1 MQNMDVFFIT
11 YDEPQKDLFWDAVK
25 AQIPFAQRVD
35 GIKGFNRA
43 HRECAERART
53 LRFFTID
60 GDNVLHSNFSSLK
73 IPMKLI
79 ITTQVLSWSAKN
91 SINGLAYGNGG
102 IKNWPR
108 EIVLKLKSHEDSTSL
123 QGAVDFCFDLNYYQM
138 PETLSTSHIHHTPYQ
153 AFRAGFR
160 EGIKMSLDRG
170 LPIAFDRKNPA
181 SFLQLLPQANLERLK
196 IWCSVGADVTNG
208 LWAIFGARL
217 GLYEFYFN
225 NLPIEKIR
233 DYDWFETYW
242 QDTFAKKA
250 QLPME
255 AFLNK
260 EIDKLGEAL
269 NKNFSLGLQ
278 LLDPKS
284 SEFFKSV
291 YFNRPRQGPMFTDGN
306 PFENEGPLSRSP
318 N

>member
-11 YDEPQKDLFWDAVK
+11 YDEPQKDLFWEALK

-35 GIKGFNRA
+35 GVKGFNRA

-60 GDNVLHSNFSSLK
+60 GDNILHGNFSSLK
-73 IPMKLI
+73 IPMNLI
-79 ITTQVLSWSAKN
+79 ITTNILSWSARN

-102 IKNWPR
+102 VKNWPR
-108 EIVLKLKSHEDSTSL
+108 EIAIHLKSHEDSDTSTS
-123 QGAVDFCFDLNYYQM
+123 AVDFCFDLNYYQM
-138 PETLSTSHIHHTPYQ
+138 PETLSTSHIHATPYQ

-170 LPIAFDRKNPA
+170 LKTSFDINNPA
-181 SFLQLLPQANLERLK
+181 SFPQTLPAGNLERLK

-225 NLPIEKIR
+225 NLSLENIR
-233 DYDWFETYW
+233 DYDWFDLYW
-242 QDTFAKKA
+242 QETFAKKEN
-250 QLPME
+250 LPQE
-255 AFLNK
+255 SFLLP
-260 EIDKLGEAL
+260 EIEKLGTAL
-269 NKNFSLGLQ
+269 NQKINLGLQ
-278 LLDPKS
+278 LLTPQS

-291 YFNRPRQGPMFTDGN
+291 YFNRPREGLMFTDA
-306 PFENEGPLSRSP
+306 
-318 N
+318 

>member
-1 MQNMDVFFIT
+1 MDVFFIT

-35 GIKGFNRA
+35 GIKGFNKA

-60 GDNVLHSNFSSLK
+60 GDNVLHGQFSTLK

-91 SINGLAYGNGG
+91 SINGLSYGNGG

-108 EIVLKLKSHEDSTSL
+108 EIVLKLKSHEDSETV

-138 PETLSTSHIHHTPYQ
+138 PETLSTSHIHGTPYQ

-160 EGIKMSLDRG
+160 EGVKMSLDRG
-170 LPIAFDRKNPA
+170 LKVDFDHNNPF
-181 SFLQLLPQANLERLK
+181 SFTQQLHESNLERLK
-196 IWCSVGADVTNG
+196 IWCSVGADVPNG

-217 GLYEFYFN
+217 GIYEFYFN
-225 NLPIEKIR
+225 NLALESIR
-233 DYDWFETYW
+233 DYDWFDNYW
-242 QDTFAKKA
+242 NETFAKRAAAPSDTYLK
-250 QLPME
+250 
-255 AFLNK
+255 K
-260 EIDKLGEAL
+260 EISRLEKTLNEKL
-269 NKNFSLGLQ
+269 SLGLQ
-278 LLDPKS
+278 LLKPES

-291 YFNRPRQGPMFTDGN
+291 YFNRPRQGPMFADT
-306 PFENEGPLSRSP
+306 
-318 N
+318 

>member
-11 YDEPQKDLFWDAVK
+11 YDEPQKDLFWETLK

-108 EIVLKLKSHEDSTSL
+108 EVVIKLKSHEDSTST

-160 EGIKMSLDRG
+160 EGVKMSLDRG
-170 LPIAFDRKNPA
+170 LPLAFDHKNPA
-181 SFLQLLPQANLERLK
+181 SFLQLLPEANLERLK

-217 GLYEFYFN
+217 GLYEFNFN
-225 NLPIEKIR
+225 NMPIENIR
-233 DYDWFETYW
+233 DYDWFKSYWLET
-242 QDTFAKKA
+242 FEKKS
-250 QLPME
+250 QLPAE
-255 AFLNK
+255 AFLLP
-260 EIDKLGEAL
+260 EIEKLGKAL
-269 NKNFSLGLQ
+269 NQKMALGLR
-278 LLDPKS
+278 LLDSES
-284 SEFFKSV
+284 SQFFKSV
-291 YFNRPRQGPMFTDGN
+291 YFNRPRQGPMF
-306 PFENEGPLSRSP
+306 EL
-318 N
+318 

>member
-1 MQNMDVFFIT
+1 MSILCPMQNMDVFFIT
-11 YDEPQKDLFWDAVK
+11 YDEPQKDLFWEAVK

-108 EIVLKLKSHEDSTSL
+108 EIMIKLESHEDSTSL

-138 PETLSTSHIHHTPYQ
+138 PETLSTSHIHHTPFQ

-170 LPIAFDRKNPA
+170 LPLDFERKNPA
-181 SFLQLLPQANLERLK
+181 SFLQMLPAANLERLK

-225 NLPIEKIR
+225 NLPLEKIR

-242 QDTFAKKA
+242 QETFAKKS
-250 QLPME
+250 QLPTE
-255 AFLNK
+255 AFLSK
-260 EIDKLGEAL
+260 EIEKLGVSL
-269 NKNFSLGLQ
+269 NKKIALGVQ
-278 LLDPKS
+278 LLDPQS

-291 YFNRPRQGPMFTDGN
+291 YFNRPRQGPMFDA
-306 PFENEGPLSRSP
+306 SV
-318 N
+318 

>member
-11 YDEPQKDLFWDAVK
+11 YDEPQKDLFWEAVK

-60 GDNVLHSNFSSLK
+60 GDNILHSNFSSLK

-102 IKNWPR
+102 VKNWPR
-108 EIVLKLKSHEDSTSL
+108 EIVLKLKSHEDSTTL

-138 PETLSTSHIHHTPYQ
+138 PETLSTSHIHHTAYQ

-170 LPIAFDRKNPA
+170 LPAHFERKNPA
-181 SFLQLLPQANLERLK
+181 SFLQAIPDANLERLK
-196 IWCSVGADVTNG
+196 IWCSVGSDVENG

-225 NLPIEKIR
+225 NLSLEKIR

-242 QDTFAKKA
+242 QETFAKKA
-250 QLPME
+250 QLPTE
-255 AFLNK
+255 AFLSE
-260 EIDKLGEAL
+260 EIQKLGAAL
-269 NKNFSLGLQ
+269 NAKMALNLH
-278 LLDPKS
+278 LLDPQS
-284 SEFFKSV
+284 SAFFKSV
-291 YFNRPRQGPMFTDGN
+291 YFNRPRLGPMFTQEPAAGAPD
-306 PFENEGPLSRSP
+306 LHV
-318 N
+318 